1 MSVQAVQ
8 KTGPDATIER
18 LLALDDA
25 MSRAKLVAQNPA
37 IAWDQ
42 IVGILT
48 EKVWQEVRIDTHRAK
63 LLADAAHDV
72 AQALDNPSLLARSL
86 RAKANAMY
94 ALDEHTEAVQ
104 FHERAIALF
113 EQTEDEAELAR
124 TLSGSIQSLL
134 LLGRYDQAIA
144 AGERA
149 KAIFRRQGNTRRLAR
164 LEINIGNIYHR
175 QDRFTEALAFY
186 ERAYEQML
194 AHDDAEGLAAVLSN
208 LSLCHIS
215 LNDFP
220 KALELHRVARRHCEQ
235 KGMPILVAYAD
246 YNIAYLYFLRGE
258 YGRSIQM
265 LREASVSAKKASD
278 PYQLALCNLDLSEI
292 YLELNLSIEAGELGR
307 AANAGFHELGF
318 GYEAAKALGFAAIA
332 ASRQGQAFEAVKL
345 FAQAKE
351 MFVRDQ
357 NQVWPSLI
365 DLYEALVL
373 FTEGRLFEAR
383 RLCAAAHEFFR
394 TSTSSLR
401 GKAVLADLL
410 LARIALRL
418 GDNKLAKQH
427 CGTALSD
434 LATLDSPTLLYQA
447 EFLMGEVE
455 RVTGNEDAAYECYCR
470 ARVAVERLRSSLR
483 GEELK
488 IAFFEN
494 KLEVYESLVDICLRR
509 QNSFEEAFAYIE
521 QAKSRTLMDLLNQP
535 VHVATAVDAGQS
547 ELVRSIRNLRE
558 ELNWYY
564 NLIEREQLRPE
575 ERSQERV
582 QQLEQQARS
591 READFVRAVKEATV
605 AEANE
610 AGVQMPSSLLLEEIR
625 SAFPSDT
632 ALVEF
637 FCAHDRIVVCVLTR
651 EKLHICPVTVQSRI
665 QKLLQLLQF
674 QLSKFRLDPEYVATF
689 SQPLLESTQA
699 HLKSLYQELIAPVRH
714 LLDGARHLI
723 FVQHGL
729 LHYVPF
735 HALHDGESYLIDRFS
750 ISYAPSA
757 SIYTHCRTKV
767 VNVAGDSL
775 ILGVPD
781 ERTPAIRMEVE
792 ALAQILPNAKLFLG
806 DDATENVLQTQGPK
820 SRTVHIATHGYF
832 RQDNPMFSSIRL
844 GTSHLSLYD
853 MAHLQ
858 LPVEM
863 VVLSGCATGLNV
875 ITPGD
880 ELMGLVR
887 GLLQAGAQS
896 LVLSLWDVHD
906 DSTKEFMVEFYSHLQ
921 QGRSKAEAMQTASI
935 SLRERRPHPYHWA
948 PFLLIGKE

>member
-1 MSVQAVQ
+1 MSVRAVPQ
-8 KTGPDATIER
+8 TESDSMIER
-18 LLALDDA
+18 LLALDDTS
-25 MSRAKLVAQNPA
+25 SRARLVVENPA
-37 IAWDQ
+37 TPWDE
-42 IVGILT
+42 IVKTLT
-48 EKVWQEVRIDTHRAK
+48 ERVWQEVRVDTHLAK
-63 LLADAAHDV
+63 RLAEAALDV
-72 AQALDNPSLLARSL
+72 ALALDKPSLLARSL

-94 ALDEHTEAVQ
+94 ALDDHSEAVQ
-104 FHERAIALF
+104 LHQQAIALF
-113 EQTEDEAELAR
+113 EQSGEEDELAR

-134 LLGRYDQAIA
+134 LLGRYDEALA

-149 KAIFRRQGNTRRLAR
+149 GAIFRKQGNTRRLAR
-164 LEINIGNIYHR
+164 LEINLGNIYHR

-186 ERAYEQML
+186 ERAYEQLL

-220 KALELHRVARRHCEQ
+220 KALDLHRVARFHCEQ

-265 LREASVSAKKASD
+265 LRDAALSAKKAKD
-278 PYQLALCNLDLSEI
+278 AYQLALCNLDLSEI
-292 YLELNLSIEAGELGR
+292 YLELNLSSEAEELGR
-307 AANAGFHELGF
+307 AANLGFEELGF

-332 ASRQGQAFEAVKL
+332 VSRQGQAFEAVKL
-345 FAQAKE
+345 FAQSKE
-351 MFVRDQ
+351 MFVRDR

-365 DLYEALVL
+365 DLYEALV
-373 FTEGRLFEAR
+373 FFGEGRLFEAR
-383 RLCAAAHEFFR
+383 RLCASACEFFR
-394 TSTSSLR
+394 TSSMK
-401 GKAVLADLL
+401 GKALLATLL

-418 GDNKLAKQH
+418 GDHKLAKEH
-427 CGTALSD
+427 CQSALEELNS
-434 LATLDSPTLLYQA
+434 LDSPTLVYQA

-455 RVTGNEDAAYECYCR
+455 RATGNEVAAYDSYCR
-470 ARVAVERLRSSLR
+470 AREAVERLRSSLR

-494 KLEVYESLVDICLRR
+494 KLEVYENLVDVCLRR

-521 QAKSRTLMDLLNQP
+521 QAKSRTLMDVLSQP
-535 VHVATAVDAGQS
+535 VHVPTAADPGQS
-547 ELVRSIRNLRE
+547 DLVRSIRNLRE

-575 ERSQERV
+575 ERSKERV
-582 QQLEQQARS
+582 EQLEQQARS
-591 READFVRAVKEATV
+591 RESDLRRALKEATV

-610 AGVQMPSSLLLEEIR
+610 AGLQVSSAMSLEEIR
-625 SAFPSDT
+625 SVLPADT

-637 FCAHDRIVVCVLTR
+637 FCTQNRYIACVLTR
-651 EKLHICPVTVQSRI
+651 DELHISPVTMQSRI
-665 QKLLQLLQF
+665 QKLLQFFQF
-674 QLSKFRLDPEYVATF
+674 QISKFSLSPQYVTKF
-689 SQPLLESTQA
+689 GEQMQESIEV
-699 HLKSLYQELIAPVRH
+699 HLKSLYQELIAPISH
-714 LLDGARHLI
+714 LLNARHLV

-729 LHYVPF
+729 LHYLPF
-735 HALHDGESYLIDRFS
+735 HALHDGESYLIDRYS

-757 SIYTHCRTKV
+757 SVYAHSLTKP
-767 VNVAGDSL
+767 VNAVGDSL
-775 ILGVPD
+775 ILGVSD
-781 ERTPAIRMEVE
+781 NRTPAIRAEVD
-792 ALAQILPNAKLFLG
+792 ALAQILPDARLFL
-806 DDATENVLQTQGPK
+806 DNDATEDALKKYAPRSK
-820 SRTVHIATHGYF
+820 TVHIATHGYF

-844 GTSHLSLYD
+844 GTTHLSLYD

-880 ELMGLVR
+880 ELIGLVR

-906 DSTKEFMVEFYSHLQ
+906 DSTKEFMVQFYTQLQ
-921 QGRSKAEAMQTASI
+921 QGHSKAQAMQTAYI
-935 SLRERRPHPYHWA
+935 RLRERHPHPYYWA
-948 PFLLIGKE
+948 PFLLIGKD

>member
-1 MSVQAVQ
+1 MSVRAVQ
-8 KTGPDATIER
+8 KTESDAIIER

-25 MSRAKLVAQNPA
+25 QSRAQLVVQHPTA
-37 IAWDQ
+37 AWDE
-42 IVGILT
+42 VVNTLT
-48 EKVWQEVRIDTHRAK
+48 EKVWQEVRVDTHRAK
-63 LLADAAHDV
+63 RLADAALDV
-72 AQALDNPSLLARSL
+72 AQALSSPSLLARSL

-104 FHERAIALF
+104 LHEQAIALF
-113 EQTEDEAELAR
+113 EQTGEEAELAR

-134 LLGRYDQAIA
+134 LLGRYDQALA

-149 KAIFRRQGNTRRLAR
+149 GAIFRREGNTRRLAR

-186 ERAYEQML
+186 ERAYEQIL
-194 AHDDAEGLAAVLSN
+194 VHDDAEGLAAVLSN

-220 KALELHRVARRHCEQ
+220 KALELHQAARRHCEQ
-235 KGMPILVAYAD
+235 KNMPILVAYAD

-258 YGRSIQM
+258 YGRSIQL
-265 LREASVSAKKASD
+265 LREASVSAKKAND
-278 PYQLALCNLDLSEI
+278 AYQLALCNLDLSEI
-292 YLELNLSIEAGELGR
+292 YLELNLSAEAGELGR
-307 AANAGFHELGF
+307 AANEGFHELGF

-345 FAQAKE
+345 FARAKE

-383 RLCAAAHEFFR
+383 RLCGAAHEFFR
-394 TSTSSLR
+394 TSTSSMR
-401 GKAVLADLL
+401 GKAVLAELL
-410 LARIALRL
+410 LARIAMRL
-418 GDNKLAKQH
+418 GDTGLAKQH
-427 CGTALSD
+427 CGAALKD
-434 LATLDSPTLLYQA
+434 LANLDSPTLLYQA

-455 RVTGNEDAAYECYCR
+455 RVTGNEDAAYQSYCR
-470 ARVAVERLRSSLR
+470 ARTAVERLRSSLR

-535 VHVATAVDAGQS
+535 IHVPSAVDPGQS

-575 ERSQERV
+575 ERSQERI
-582 QQLEQQARS
+582 QSLERHARE
-591 READFVRAVKEATV
+591 REHDLMRAVQEASA
-605 AEANE
+605 AEMSD
-610 AGVQMPSSLLLEEIR
+610 AGLLAPSNVSLHDIR
-625 SAFPSDT
+625 ETLATDT
-632 ALVEF
+632 SLVEF
-637 FCAHDRIVVCVLTR
+637 FCVQDRVFACVLDR
-651 EKLHICPVTVQSRI
+651 DDLRIFPVTLQSRV
-665 QKLLQLLQF
+665 QKLMQLLQF
-674 QLSKFRLDPEYVATF
+674 QLSKFRLDPQYVSTF
-689 SQPLLESTQA
+689 QESLLQSTQA
-699 HLKSLYQELIAPVRH
+699 HLKSLYQELVAPLRDLLKAKH
-714 LLDGARHLI
+714 LV
-723 FVQHGL
+723 FVPHGL

-735 HALHDGESYLIDRFS
+735 HALHDGESYLVDRFS

-757 SIYTHCRTKV
+757 SIYALCQQKHA
-767 VNVAGDSL
+767 NNSGEPL
-775 ILGVPD
+775 ILGIPD
-781 ERTPAIRMEVE
+781 AQAPSIADEVE
-792 ALAQILPNAKLFLG
+792 ALQSILTDAKLFMG
-806 DDATENVLQTQGPK
+806 SAATEDILRTHGPH
-820 SRTVHIATHGYF
+820 SRILHIATHGYF

-844 GTSHLSLYD
+844 GGSYLSLYD
-853 MAHLQ
+853 LYHLK
-858 LPVEM
+858 LPAEL

-875 ITPGD
+875 VRPGD
-880 ELMGLVR
+880 EVVGL
-887 GLLQAGAQS
+887 
-896 LVLSLWDVHD
+896 
-906 DSTKEFMVEFYSHLQ
+906 EI
-921 QGRSKAEAMQTASI
+921 GRA
-935 SLRERRPHPYHWA
+935 
-948 PFLLIGKE
+948 

>member
-1 MSVQAVQ
+1 MGVQAVQ
-8 KTGPDATIER
+8 KTESDAMIER
-18 LLALDDA
+18 LLGLNDEA
-25 MSRAKLVAQNPA
+25 SRAALVAQSPNVP
-37 IAWDQ
+37 WGE
-42 IVGILT
+42 IVHTLT
-48 EKVWQEVRIDTHRAK
+48 DKVWQEVRIDTHRAK
-63 LLADAAHDV
+63 LLAEAALQV
-72 AQALDNPSLLARSL
+72 AQILGTPSLVARGF

-94 ALDEHTEAVQ
+94 ALDEHGEAIQ
-104 FHERAIALF
+104 LHAQAISLF
-113 EQTEDEAELAR
+113 EQSGEEAELAR

-134 LLGRYDQAIA
+134 LLGRYDQALA
-144 AGERA
+144 AGARA
-149 KAIFRRQGNTRRLAR
+149 SAIFRRQGNTRRLAR

-175 QDRFTEALAFY
+175 QDRFTEALAYY
-186 ERAYEQML
+186 ERAYQQML

-220 KALELHRVARRHCEQ
+220 KALELHREARRHCQQ
-235 KGMPILVAYAD
+235 KNMPILVAYAD

-265 LREASVSAKKASD
+265 LRDASVSAKTAD
-278 PYQLALCNLDLSEI
+278 DAYQLALCNLDLAEI
-292 YLELNLSIEAGELGR
+292 YLELNLSAEAGELGR
-307 AANAGFHELGF
+307 AANEGFSKLGF
-318 GYEAAKALGFAAIA
+318 GYEAAKALGFAAMA

-365 DLYEALVL
+365 DLYQALVL

-383 RLCAAAHEFFR
+383 RLCVDAHAFFR
-394 TSTSSLR
+394 TSTMR
-401 GKAVLADLL
+401 GKTVLAELL

-418 GDNKLAKQH
+418 GDTGLAKQH
-427 CGTALSD
+427 CRAALAD
-434 LATLDSPTLLYQA
+434 LETLDSPTLLYQA
-447 EFLMGEVE
+447 EFLMGEAE
-455 RVTGNEDAAYECYCR
+455 RVTGNEDAAYQAYCR
-470 ARVAVERLRSSLR
+470 ARASVERLRSSLR

-494 KLEVYESLVDICLRR
+494 KLEVYENLVDICLRR
-509 QNSFEEAFAYIE
+509 PGSFEEAFAYIE

-535 VHVATAVDAGQS
+535 VHVPTAADPGQS

-582 QQLEQQARS
+582 QQLEQQART
-591 READFVRAVKEATV
+591 REDDFMRAVKEATV

-610 AGVQMPSSLLLEEIR
+610 AGVQVSSVMSLEQIR
-625 SAFPSDT
+625 SVLPSDT

-637 FCAHDRIVVCVLTR
+637 FCTHDRSLVCVLTQD
-651 EKLHICPVTVQSRI
+651 ELHICPVTVQSRI

-674 QLSKFRLDPEYVATF
+674 QMAKFRLDPQYVATF
-689 SQPLLESTQA
+689 SQTLLQSTQA
-699 HLKSLYQELIAPVRH
+699 HLKSLYQELIAPIRH
-714 LLDGARHLI
+714 LLEVRQI
-723 FVQHGL
+723 VFVQHGL

-735 HALHDGESYLIDRFS
+735 HALHDGESYLIDRFA

-757 SIYTHCRTKV
+757 SVYAHCQSKAVNRT
-767 VNVAGDSL
+767 GDCL

-781 ERTPAIRMEVE
+781 ERTPAIRAEAE
-792 ALAQILPNAKLFLG
+792 ALAQILPNARLFLG
-806 DDATENVLQTQGPK
+806 EDATEEVLQTYGPRSK
-820 SRTVHIATHGYF
+820 SVHIATHGYF

-844 GTSHLSLYD
+844 GSSRLSLYD

-858 LPVEM
+858 LPVEL

-875 ITPGD
+875 VTPGD
-880 ELMGLVR
+880 ELTGLVR

-906 DSTKEFMVEFYSHLQ
+906 DSTKEFMVEFYTQLQ
-921 QGRSKAEAMQTASI
+921 QGHSRAEAMQTASLR
-935 SLRERRPHPYHWA
+935 LRESRPHPYHWA
-948 PFLLIGKE
+948 PFLLIGKG